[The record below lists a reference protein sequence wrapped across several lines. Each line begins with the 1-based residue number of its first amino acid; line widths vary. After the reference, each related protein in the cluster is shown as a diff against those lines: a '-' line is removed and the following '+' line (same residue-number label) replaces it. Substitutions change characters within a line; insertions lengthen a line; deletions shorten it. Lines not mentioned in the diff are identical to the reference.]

1 MTEQIPAPNELLRPV
16 RGRLVA
22 AVALQ
27 AVAALAG
34 VLPFVAV
41 VEIGRR
47 LLAGPATH
55 IWLLVWLGI
64 GALALRV
71 VLSTVAGLVS
81 HHADNDL
88 TLSLRRELVR
98 QVGRLPLGWFDRN
111 GSGRVRSTVGDDVA
125 ALHSMVAHAWPDLVA
140 AIVGAASAFGY
151 LVYVDWRLAL
161 VALIPVLSGRLG
173 RRLIISR
180 VADSQARYTES
191 LAEATAAATELVQGI
206 SVVKTFGAANARFI
220 GATDAVADAFDAF
233 SKPMTRAV
241 AVTKASI
248 SPATVTLL
256 MVAAG
261 IGSLAL
267 HWSTPTGVLAA
278 VLVGVGLTEQLGSV
292 NYATGEYRRARAAA
306 GRVADLL
313 GTPAMRGPRE
323 IREPA
328 GHRVEFDDVR
338 FAYPATPDSEVLRGV
353 RATLAPGTVTALVG
367 PSGAGKSTM
376 ALLLPR
382 FFDVTGG
389 AVRIGGA
396 DVRDI
401 DPRALYLLV
410 GFVLQDVRLLRTT
423 VRDNIRLGRPEA
435 RDDDVIAAA
444 RAARIHDRI
453 MALDSGYDTVIGAET
468 TLSGGERQ
476 RLSIARALLADTP
489 VLVLDEA
496 TAFADPESEAA
507 VQDALSELARG
518 RTVLV
523 IAHRLATVTNAD
535 QILVLD
541 NGAVIEAGTHDE
553 LLAEQGRYAAL
564 WAAQQWAGVS

>member
-1 MTEQIPAPNELLRPV
+1 MTKPNDLLRPV
-16 RGRLVA
+16 RWRLVA
-22 AVALQ
+22 AVTLQ

-34 VLPFVAV
+34 VVPFVAV

-47 LLAGPATH
+47 LLAGQAGQ
-55 IWLLVWLGI
+55 IWPLVWLGV
-64 GALALRV
+64 GALVLRL

-88 TLSLRRELVR
+88 TLSLRRRLVA

-140 AIVGAASAFGY
+140 AIVGAVSAFGY

-161 VALIPVLSGRLG
+161 VSLVPVLAGRLG
-173 RRLIISR
+173 RRLIIRS
-180 VADSQARYTES
+180 VTDHQVRYTEA
-191 LAEATAAATELVQGI
+191 LAEASTAATELVQGI
-206 SVVKTFGAANARFI
+206 SVVKTFGAANSRFTT
-220 GATDAVADAFDAF
+220 ATDGVADAFDAL

-241 AVTKASI
+241 AITKASI
-248 SPATVTLL
+248 SPATVSLF
-256 MVAAG
+256 MIAAG

-267 HWSTPTGVLAA
+267 GWSTPVGVLAA
-278 VLVGVGLTEQLGSV
+278 VLVGVGLTEQLGSI
-292 NYATGEYRRARAAA
+292 NYASGEYRRARAAA
-306 GRVADLL
+306 SRVAELL
-313 GTPAMRGPRE
+313 DTPAMPGPRA
-323 IREPA
+323 IVAPV

-338 FAYPATPDSEVLRGV
+338 FAYPGKPESEVLRGV
-353 RATLAPGTVTALVG
+353 RAELAPGTVTALVG

-389 AVRIGGA
+389 AVRIGGV

-401 DPRALYLLV
+401 ESRELYLLV
-410 GFVLQDVRLLRTT
+410 GLILQDVRLLRAS
-423 VRDNIRLGRPEA
+423 VRDNIRLGRPDA
-435 RDDDVIAAA
+435 SDADVVAAA
-444 RAARIHDRI
+444 RAAQIHERIT
-453 MALDSGYDTVIGAET
+453 ALPDGYDTMLGAGT

-535 QILVLD
+535 QILVLVD
-541 NGAVIEAGTHDE
+541 GAITEHGTHTE
-553 LLAEQGRYAAL
+553 LLAAGGRYAAM
-564 WAAQQWAGVS
+564 WAAQQGVAVG

>member
-1 MTEQIPAPNELLRPV
+1 MTESNDLLRPV
-16 RGRLVA
+16 RWRLVA
-22 AVALQ
+22 AVTLQ

-34 VLPFVAV
+34 VVPFVAV
-41 VEIGRR
+41 VEIGSR
-47 LLAGPATH
+47 LLADDAAR
-55 IWLLVWLGI
+55 IWPLVWLGI
-64 GALALRV
+64 GALVLRLL
-71 VLSTVAGLVS
+71 LSTMAGLVS
-81 HHADNDL
+81 HHADNHL
-88 TLSLRRELVR
+88 TLSLRRRLVA
-98 QVGRLPLGWFDRN
+98 QVGWLPLGWFDRN
-111 GSGRVRSTVGDDVA
+111 GSGRVRGTVGDDVA

-140 AIVGAASAFGY
+140 AIVGAVSAFGY

-161 VALIPVLSGRLG
+161 VALVPVLGGRLG
-173 RRLIISR
+173 RRLIIR
-180 VADSQARYTES
+180 NVTEHQIRYTEA

-206 SVVKTFGAANARFI
+206 AVVKTFGAANSRFT
-220 GATDAVADAFDAF
+220 AASDEVADAFDAL

-241 AVTKASI
+241 AITKASI
-248 SPATVTLL
+248 SPATVSLF
-256 MVAAG
+256 MIAAG

-267 HWSTPTGVLAA
+267 GWSTPVGVLAA
-278 VLVGVGLTEQLGSV
+278 VLVGVGLTEQLGSI
-292 NYATGEYRRARAAA
+292 NYAGGEYRRARAAA

-313 GTPAMRGPRE
+313 DTPAMPGPRA
-323 IREPA
+323 ITAPV

-338 FAYPATPDSEVLRGV
+338 FAYPSKPDTDVLRGV
-353 RATLAPGTVTALVG
+353 QADLLPGTVTALVG

-389 AVRIGGA
+389 AVRIGGV

-401 DPRALYLLV
+401 DSRALYLLV

-423 VRDNIRLGRPEA
+423 VRDNIRLGRPDA
-435 RDDDVIAAA
+435 RDEDVIEAA

-453 MALDSGYDTVIGAET
+453 TALPDGYDTVLGAGT

-507 VQDALSELARG
+507 VQDALSELAHG

-523 IAHRLATVTNAD
+523 IAHRLATITNAD
-535 QILVLD
+535 QVLVLVD
-541 NGAVIEAGTHDE
+541 GTITEHGTHPE
-553 LLAEQGRYAAL
+553 LLAAGGRYAAM
-564 WAAQQWAGVS
+564 WAAQQGVAVG